1 MFKRNRIIDLEVCQ
15 FHHFILPKVH
25 CRMAN
30 SNPDGEKLPYINTQ
44 RQYFDQRVEIFRA
57 PVPSAI
63 QDRTRKIVES
73 ANLTA
78 DSRVLDVGTG
88 VGVLVAHFLE
98 FGVKPS
104 NIVGL
109 DLSQEMLR
117 GASSRFPD
125 VFFYQSDIA
134 DLHLPL
140 PQEFPDGLARGDD
153 HAKCF
158 DVVFFNACFGN
169 MWNQQEALMAAA
181 HLLDHGGQIVIS
193 HPLGARF
200 VDTLHQNEPHIVP
213 HRLPDKTKLEALCLE
228 SKLTVVSA
236 DIRDEFYLVI
246 LKK

>member
-1 MFKRNRIIDLEVCQ
+1 
-15 FHHFILPKVH
+15 
-25 CRMAN
+25 MAN
-30 SNPDGEKLPYINTQ
+30 SSPEGEKLPYILTQ

-73 ANLTA
+73 ACLQPDT
-78 DSRVLDVGTG
+78 RVLDVGTG

-98 FGVKPS
+98 FGVKPG

-117 GASSRFPD
+117 GAKSRFPE

-134 DLHLPL
+134 DLRLPL
-140 PQEFPDGLARGDD
+140 SEEFPAGLTRGED

-169 MWNQQEALMAAA
+169 MWNQQEALMAAV
-181 HLLDHGGQIVIS
+181 HLLDRGGQIVIS

-200 VDTLHQNEPHIVP
+200 VDSLHQNEPHIVP
-213 HRLPDKTKLEALCLE
+213 HRLPDKNHLETMCME
-228 SKLTVVSA
+228 SKLSVVSA